1 MCGHERWTVLGGSW
15 GSTLALAYAQEH
27 PRSVDAAVLFAVVTT
42 SAREVEWV
50 TRGVR
55 VHFPEEW
62 ERFVGGVPESERGDG
77 LAGAY
82 ARLLAGPDIAQ
93 VDSAAARWCEW
104 DERIST
110 PPGVSPSGA
119 RFAQARFRRCWA
131 RIVTHYWSNA
141 GFVPDGALLA
151 GARSL
156 GEIPGFLVHGQS
168 DLSAIADVPQ
178 ALAAVAGRA
187 AEDGA
192 DRPRRRSDDVGG
204 ARSAGAGPRGG
215 PVSAAALIFGAPGA
229 GKSTILE
236 RLTERLEGVG
246 SSFGAI
252 ESEQFGWG
260 NPLLGPEAIAEQLKL
275 VIAWQRSAG
284 RNLFL
289 VAATVETAAELE
301 MLAGALAC
309 DPCVTVALDAP
320 AEICARRVSERER
333 DEWVGKRELVRRTG
347 DLAVKSAAIPATLR
361 IDSAQLAPDVAA
373 RRIVAALRAAGALAA
388 P

>member
-1 MCGHERWTVLGGSW
+1 
-15 GSTLALAYAQEH
+15 
-27 PRSVDAAVLFAVVTT
+27 
-42 SAREVEWV
+42 
-50 TRGVR
+50 
-55 VHFPEEW
+55 
-62 ERFVGGVPESERGDG
+62 
-77 LAGAY
+77 
-82 ARLLAGPDIAQ
+82 
-93 VDSAAARWCEW
+93 
-104 DERIST
+104 
-110 PPGVSPSGA
+110 
-119 RFAQARFRRCWA
+119 
-131 RIVTHYWSNA
+131 
-141 GFVPDGALLA
+141 
-151 GARSL
+151 
-156 GEIPGFLVHGQS
+156 
-168 DLSAIADVPQ
+168 
-178 ALAAVAGRA
+178 
-187 AEDGA
+187 
-192 DRPRRRSDDVGG
+192 
-204 ARSAGAGPRGG
+204 
-215 PVSAAALIFGAPGA
+215 VSAAALIFGAPGA

-275 VIAWQRSAG
+275 VIEWQRSAG
-284 RNLFL
+284 RDLFL